1 MTPGPACH
9 VTDTGTL
16 GLRWIR
22 SKTSLHSLM
31 GFGAL
36 INFASFQNNRRSPKQ
51 VTRKN
56 DTSFGFLDRH
66 FSKTGEVAQWVEALA
81 GKPEAGVLFYTICS
95 RFLIQSPCS
104 LSKDL
109 KSIKSS
115 EVVTEL

>member
-1 MTPGPACH
+1 
-9 VTDTGTL
+9 
-16 GLRWIR
+16 
-22 SKTSLHSLM
+22 M

-36 INFASFQNNRRSPKQ
+36 INFASFQNNRKSPKQ
-51 VTRKN
+51 FTRKN

-66 FSKTGEVAQWVEALA
+66 FSKTSKMARWVEALA
-81 GKPEAGVLFYTICS
+81 GKPEDGVLFYTICS

-115 EVVTEL
+115 EVFTEL